1 MELLDF
7 SSWLKATYNFD
18 CYENQLFKIV
28 LEDTFERFKNS
39 TINGVAFVDYYQGH
53 ALYQE
58 LLLHYLSLLTT
69 MIELIPESE
78 SQTSLNILG
87 LPLNH
92 FSRHK
97 NNLKFQVSQ
106 LKNQCEGL

>member
-39 TINGVAFVDYYQGH
+39 TINGVAFVDY
-53 ALYQE
+53 
-58 LLLHYLSLLTT
+58 
-69 MIELIPESE
+69 
-78 SQTSLNILG
+78 
-87 LPLNH
+87 
-92 FSRHK
+92 
-97 NNLKFQVSQ
+97 
-106 LKNQCEGL
+106 